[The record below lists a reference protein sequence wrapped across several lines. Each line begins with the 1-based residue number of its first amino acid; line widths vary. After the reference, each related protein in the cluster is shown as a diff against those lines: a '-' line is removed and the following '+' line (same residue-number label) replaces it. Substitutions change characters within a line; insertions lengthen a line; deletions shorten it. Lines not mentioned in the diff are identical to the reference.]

1 MNVHE
6 LREKLIQFTVELNLN
21 HTIIDAINFEVQ
33 GIDRD
38 PNADLEL
45 LHQKIKENNLGD
57 REIKNILY
65 LENKTNLLYG
75 HSCIIDYYLIFL
87 GFDVPVGGYD
97 WLNDDND
104 LIHWY
109 KLRIHNTKYGRVAL
123 RAKFGTIYDFKVKV
137 AEACQ
142 RWLFSSWRIFNDQEI
157 KHADIT
163 LLKNQIS
170 TVKNARLII
179 DLSIL
184 KKIFEFNTKDF
195 LYNSEIIGF
204 LTNYNFDISKFEE
217 NLIKNIN
224 DFGCEYR
231 KRLDDCFELIFS

>member
-1 MNVHE
+1 MNVYE
-6 LREKLIQFTVELNLN
+6 LKEKLTQFAEELNLN
-21 HTIIDAINFEVQ
+21 HSIIDAINSEVQ
-33 GIDRD
+33 GNERD

-45 LHQKIKENNLGD
+45 LHQKIKANNLND
-57 REIKNILY
+57 REVKNILY
-65 LENKTNLLYG
+65 LENKTNVLYG

-87 GFDVPVGGYD
+87 GFEVPVGGYD
-97 WLNDDND
+97 WLNSDAD

-142 RWLFSSWRIFNDQEI
+142 RWLFSSWRIFNEQDI

-163 LLKNQIS
+163 MLKNQIS

-184 KKIFEFNTKDF
+184 QKIFEFSTKDF
-195 LYNSEIIGF
+195 LYNTEIINF
-204 LTNYNFDISKFEE
+204 LTGYDFDIKKFEE
-217 NLIKNIN
+217 NLVKNIIE
-224 DFGCEYR
+224 FGCEYR